1 MKVLKAFSIIEL
13 MIVVAIIAF
22 LATIAIPRYLN
33 YFAKAKQAEVSINL
47 ASLHTAQ
54 ESYKAEHGAYTSD
67 LTKLNWKPQGNFQY
81 TYGFNVSNAKEGIN
95 YVVGQLKAPKES
107 LGKCEISKHTF
118 LAKAAGDIAG
128 NNKIDVWQIDQ
139 DRNLTQVQNGLK

>member
-1 MKVLKAFSIIEL
+1 MKILKAFSIIEL

-22 LATIAIPRYLN
+22 LATIAIPRYFN

-54 ESYKAEHGAYTSD
+54 ESYKAEHGTYTSD

-81 TYGFNVSNAKEGIN
+81 TYGFNISGAKEGIN
-95 YVVGQLKAPKES
+95 YITGALKAPKES
-107 LGKCEISKHTF
+107 LGTCMADKHNF
-118 LAKAAGDIAG
+118 LAKAAGDITG
-128 NNKIDVWQIDQ
+128 KNKLDVWQIDEN
-139 DRNLTQVQNGLK
+139 RELKQVENGLR